1 MAMRLK
7 EVLKRHGFDS
17 FVSDS
22 PTNQQFLLLENHIAQ
37 DFMHA
42 FDADE
47 ISHPDSEHTVV
58 RMTCSWA
65 TTQEDIDQVEAMLSQ
80 AEADAEA

>member
-7 EVLKRHGFDS
+7 EVLKHHGFDS

-22 PTNQQFLLLENHIAQ
+22 PTNQQFLLENHIAQ

-65 TTQEDIDQVEAMLSQ
+65 TTQEDIDQVEAMFSQ
-80 AEADAEA
+80 AEADAAEA